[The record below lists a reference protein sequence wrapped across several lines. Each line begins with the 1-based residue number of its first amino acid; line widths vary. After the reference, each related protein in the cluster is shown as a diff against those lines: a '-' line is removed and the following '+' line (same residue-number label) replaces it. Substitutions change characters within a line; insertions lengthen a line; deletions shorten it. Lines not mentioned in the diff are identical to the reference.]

1 MAFAAGGDLS
11 LLIPS
16 WPAVKNHTTLLQAHV
31 FGLRPHTEA
40 HGPRTLDPLTLTLT
54 GTGCPHLMHP
64 PYRVMDHRPDPCFAP
79 CTGDREPRLPE
90 LAQGT
95 RQR

>member
-1 MAFAAGGDLS
+1 MNEWEVWVGFAAGGDLS

-40 HGPRTLDPLTLTLT
+40 HGP
-54 GTGCPHLMHP
+54 
-64 PYRVMDHRPDPCFAP
+64 
-79 CTGDREPRLPE
+79 EPRTP
-90 LAQGT
+90 
-95 RQR
+95 